1 MTDIAIHV
9 ENLSKLYHIGARQ
22 ERHATT
28 SALLSA
34 RLHAIVAALKQATT
48 LDEMRRFVGQGES

>member
-1 MTDIAIHV
+1 M
-9 ENLSKLYHIGARQ
+9 SKLYTIGARQ

-48 LDEMRRFVGQGES
+48 LDELRRLVGQGES